1 MIAIVTSDK
10 ARELD
15 EDMAPLCGAMLHLGV
30 PHQVVAWDDP
40 GVDWSSFSAAII
52 RSTWDYHTRI
62 EEFLAWVDR
71 VAALTR
77 LYNSHEM
84 IHWNTD
90 KRYLAD
96 LESVGV
102 PIVPTLFVD
111 SVKALD
117 ELSTRGVVWSDI
129 VVKPTVSAGSNDTA
143 RHAVFSDVLNH
154 AGALVARG
162 KIAML
167 QPYQRAIDEHGET
180 AMVYM
185 AGEFS
190 HAFYKGP
197 ILADNA
203 NDARNSLFVEETIRS
218 HSATL
223 AQRAIGNR
231 LMSYIIDR
239 FGEAP
244 LYARVDVVPG
254 DNGPLLL
261 ELEITEPSL
270 YFSTADG
277 SVERFAKICADLLLK
292 PN

>member
-1 MIAIVTSDK
+1 MIALVTADK
-10 ARELD
+10 ALELD

-40 GVDWSSFSAAII
+40 GVAWSSFSAVII

-62 EEFLAWVDR
+62 DEFLAWVDR
-71 VAALTR
+71 VALVVR
-77 LYNSHEM
+77 LYNSREM

-96 LESVGV
+96 LDAIDV
-102 PIVPTLFVD
+102 PVVPTLFVD
-111 SVKALD
+111 SVDALD
-117 ELSTRGVVWSDI
+117 ELSARGIPWSDI

-143 RHAVFSDVLNH
+143 RHASADSALAH
-154 AGALVARG
+154 AQDLVARR
-162 KIAML
+162 KVAMV
-167 QPYQRAIDEHGET
+167 QPYQHAIEEQGET

-197 ILADNA
+197 ILADNT
-203 NDARNSLFVEETIRS
+203 NDARNSLFVEETIRAQV
-218 HSATL
+218 ATQE
-223 AQRAIGNR
+223 QRSIGDR
-231 LMSYIIDR
+231 LMTYIIER

-254 DNGPLLL
+254 EDGPLLL

-270 YFSTADG
+270 YFSTAEG
-277 SVERFAKICADLLLK
+277 SAERFAKLCAELLQERH
-292 PN
+292 